1 MSKQDLLEEKERLP
15 DFERYCNEIIDF
27 IEDENQELD
36 LSSDMTII
44 GATVLRVIADSI
56 NRRHENVVDLIDFAY
71 TKGID
76 RIRKHL

>member
-44 GATVLRVIADSI
+44 GAAVLRVIADSI